1 MAPAST
7 FTVDRDGERVELVP
21 EFWPSELDADAERK
35 YEGLRSLHV
44 VEDGA
49 LSLPA
54 DSLPGLDLEPGD
66 AVSLDA
72 VWEARHRHLGSLGV
86 GFFPAGSAGDRD
98 RVASELLETHDDCR
112 G

>member
-1 MAPAST
+1 MPPAST

-21 EFWPSELDADAERK
+21 GFWPSDLDDDAERK
-35 YEGLRSLHV
+35 YEGLRDLHV

-54 DSLPGLDLEPGD
+54 DALPGLDLEPGD
-66 AVSLDA
+66 EVSLDA

-86 GFFPAGSAGDRD
+86 GLFAGGGDRD
-98 RVASELLETHDDCR
+98 RIARELLETHDDCR